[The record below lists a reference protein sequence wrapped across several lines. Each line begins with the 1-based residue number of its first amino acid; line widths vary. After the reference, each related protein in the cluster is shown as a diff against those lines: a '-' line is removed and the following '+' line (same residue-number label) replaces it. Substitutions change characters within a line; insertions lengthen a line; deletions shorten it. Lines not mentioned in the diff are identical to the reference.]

1 MAKQDAASHLRR
13 VPLFAGLS
21 EEALSKLLELS
32 RLRHLPAGQVIWT
45 EGDPGDALLILESG
59 QLRISRIESD
69 GRESVL
75 SVVEPPAA
83 IGELALLDRQP
94 RDATVVAQ
102 REVTVRLLP
111 RQAFRELLAK
121 EPTAIY
127 GLLKTLATMVRTSN
141 ERYSR
146 LIALDVP
153 SRLAAWLLDRA
164 AKTEV
169 ASLGSG
175 SIEIV
180 LGRSQGEL
188 AAEIGATRST
198 LNRALKELERLGS
211 IAIDGDVITILNLD
225 ALNRRVE

>member
-1 MAKQDAASHLRR
+1 MANVDAASQLRS

-21 EEALSKLLELS
+21 DESLSKLVGSS
-32 RLRHLPAGQVIWT
+32 RLRDFPAGQVIWT
-45 EGDPGDALLILESG
+45 EGDPGDALLVLIAG
-59 QLRISRIESD
+59 QLRVSRIESD

-102 REVTVRLLP
+102 RDVTVRLLP
-111 RQAFRELLAK
+111 RQAFRELLAS

-127 GLLKTLATMVRTSN
+127 GLLKTLAIMVRNSN
-141 ERYSR
+141 ERYTR
-146 LIALDVP
+146 LMALDVP
-153 SRLAAWLLDRA
+153 SRLAAWLLDRTA
-164 AKTEV
+164 LADLAV
-169 ASLGSG
+169 SG
-175 SIEIV
+175 AGTIEIV

-211 IAIDGDVITILNLD
+211 IAIEGDIVTILD
-225 ALNRRVE
+225 AGSLNRRLE